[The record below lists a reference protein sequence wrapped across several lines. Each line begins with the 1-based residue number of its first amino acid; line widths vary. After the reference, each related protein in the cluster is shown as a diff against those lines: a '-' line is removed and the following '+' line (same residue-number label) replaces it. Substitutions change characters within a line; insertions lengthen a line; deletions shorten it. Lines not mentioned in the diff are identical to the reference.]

1 MLFINYLVSISYSQ
15 LLSSYSLINCI
26 SDTLENKLNGLFY
39 NFLQIKNANN

>member
-1 MLFINYLVSISYSQ
+1 MLFINHLVSTAYSQ

-26 SDTLENKLNGLFY
+26 SNTFENKLNGLFY

>member
-1 MLFINYLVSISYSQ
+1 MLFINHLISAAYSQ
-15 LLSSYSLINCI
+15 QLNSYSLINCI